1 MSVKNRLIALSL
13 VFILSLLT
21 ISAVSY
27 FNTKSSSNDLTN
39 ISDERIPLLLT
50 IAELDTLRYKIRA
63 ITYEVFSVYKD
74 ADYIKRLQNIKANR
88 EATWA
93 DITKNWEYFASTPR
107 QTEAGKKAFATL
119 ETAFNDLKKSH
130 DPIHGNLIKLIEN
143 KDDEKITSLIAEYE
157 NSVQKM
163 IPISNVFGKL
173 LEEQKARTTN
183 YSTNMVKNSVSSSN
197 KSLTLIVILS
207 LIVMAISIGFT
218 VMTTRFVV
226 NSLSKLQQGILGF
239 FSFLNEESKSATL
252 IDLKSNDEFG
262 EIAKVINQNIEKT
275 ESSIK
280 KRDDEF
286 INATELFIKE
296 LSSGNMLA
304 KIEVEPDTQNL
315 KVLKELLIKMQ
326 HYLEHTIARDINRLL
341 FVIDS
346 FKKYDFTA
354 RFPNPYAKIAV
365 AMNELG
371 DEISALLRQS
381 YGTGLM
387 LENSSQELLENVNIL
402 NQSSNSAAASLEETA
417 AALEEITST
426 VISNAN
432 NVELM
437 TRFSNEVSNSA
448 KKGQQLANQTT
459 NAMDEINNQVNRI
472 NEAIAVIDQIAFQ
485 TNILS
490 LNAAVEAA
498 TAGEAG
504 KGFAVVAQ
512 EVRNLASRS
521 AEAAKE
527 IKNIVENA
535 TSKANEGKNIS
546 FEMIQGYTELLENI
560 EKQSQTINEIA
571 TASKEQQAG
580 ITQIND
586 AVTGLDQQTQQNA
599 NIASDTKTIAINA
612 DNIAKKIVSDSHN
625 KQFVGK
631 EDVEKENKKIN
642 STVKNSNIVLNPTKK
657 SSEIKPSIPKKD
669 MDKKTPIKQN
679 EIKSSAKDDDEWE
692 SF

>member
-13 VFILSLLT
+13 VFILSFLT
-21 ISAVSY
+21 ISTVSY

-74 ADYIKRLQNIKANR
+74 ADFIKRLQNIKANR

-93 DITKNWEYFASTPR
+93 DITKHWEYFASTPR
-107 QTEAGKKAFATL
+107 QTEAGKKAFNSL
-119 ETAFNDLKKSH
+119 ETAFNDWKKSH

-173 LEEQKARTTN
+173 LEEQKTRTIN
-183 YSTNMVKNSVSSSN
+183 YATNMVKNSVSSSN

-207 LIVMAISIGFT
+207 LIVMAISITFT
-218 VMTTRFVV
+218 
-226 NSLSKLQQGILGF
+226 SLTISFIVKSLNKLQQGILGF

-280 KRDDEF
+280 KDDEF

-326 HYLEHTIARDINRLL
+326 YYLEHTIATDINRLL

-381 YGTGLM
+381 YSTGLN
-387 LENSSQELLENVNIL
+387 LELASNELLNNVEVL
-402 NQSSNSAAASLEETA
+402 NQSSNAAAASLEETA

-437 TRFSNEVSNSA
+437 SKFSNEVSNSA
-448 KKGQQLANQTT
+448 KKGQALANQTT
-459 NAMDEINNQVNRI
+459 TAMDEINSQVNKI
-472 NEAIAVIDQIAFQ
+472 NEAISVIDNIAFQ

-521 AEAAKE
+521 AEAARE
-527 IKNIVENA
+527 IKLIVENA
-535 TSKANEGKNIS
+535 TLKANEGKNIS
-546 FEMIQGYTELLENI
+546 FEMIEGYTELLENI
-560 EKQSQTINEIA
+560 DKQTQTINEIA
-571 TASKEQQAG
+571 LASKEQEAG

-586 AVTGLDQQTQQNA
+586 AVTGLDQQTQNNA
-599 NIASDTKTIAINA
+599 SIAAHTKSIATNA
-612 DNIAKKIVSDSHN
+612 DMVAKKIVSDSKSKEFIGKQEIENEYKKSNVKIEKSEN
-625 KQFVGK
+625 KNESIKKTDEKK
-631 EDVEKENKKIN
+631 EKRDEKE
-642 STVKNSNIVLNPTKK
+642 L
-657 SSEIKPSIPKKD
+657 PKKD
-669 MDKKTPIKQN
+669 IKLK
-679 EIKSSAKDDDEWE
+679 EVKPSKSSDDEWE

>member
-21 ISAVSY
+21 ISTVSY
-27 FNTKSSSNDLTN
+27 FNTKSSSDDLTN
-39 ISDERIPLLLT
+39 ISDERIPVLLT
-50 IAELDTLRYKIRA
+50 IAELDTLRFKLRS
-63 ITYEVFSVYKD
+63 ITFEVFSVNKD

-93 DITKNWEYFASTPR
+93 DITKHWEYFASTPK

-157 NSVQKM
+157 DSVQKM

-173 LEEQKARTTN
+173 LEEQKTRITN
-183 YSTNMVKNSVSSSN
+183 YATNMVKDSVSSSN

-218 VMTTRFVV
+218 VMTTTFVV

-280 KRDDEF
+280 KDDEF
-286 INATELFIKE
+286 IHATELFIKE

-326 HYLEHTIARDINRLL
+326 YYLEHTIATDINRLL

-387 LENSSQELLENVNIL
+387 LENSSQELLENVNVL
-402 NQSSNSAAASLEETA
+402 NQSSNAAAASLEETA

-631 EDVEKENKKIN
+631 EDVEKEYKKSNTSSTKQEHQINKKPLETNKTI
-642 STVKNSNIVLNPTKK
+642 SSKVTTK
-657 SSEIKPSIPKKD
+657 
-669 MDKKTPIKQN
+669 TA
-679 EIKSSAKDDDEWE
+679 EIKSSKKDDDEWE

>member
-1 MSVKNRLIALSL
+1 
-13 VFILSLLT
+13 
-21 ISAVSY
+21 
-27 FNTKSSSNDLTN
+27 
-39 ISDERIPLLLT
+39 
-50 IAELDTLRYKIRA
+50 
-63 ITYEVFSVYKD
+63 
-74 ADYIKRLQNIKANR
+74 
-88 EATWA
+88 
-93 DITKNWEYFASTPR
+93 
-107 QTEAGKKAFATL
+107 
-119 ETAFNDLKKSH
+119 
-130 DPIHGNLIKLIEN
+130 
-143 KDDEKITSLIAEYE
+143 
-157 NSVQKM
+157 
-163 IPISNVFGKL
+163 
-173 LEEQKARTTN
+173 
-183 YSTNMVKNSVSSSN
+183 
-197 KSLTLIVILS
+197 
-207 LIVMAISIGFT
+207 
-218 VMTTRFVV
+218 
-226 NSLSKLQQGILGF
+226 
-239 FSFLNEESKSATL
+239 
-252 IDLKSNDEFG
+252 
-262 EIAKVINQNIEKT
+262 
-275 ESSIK
+275 
-280 KRDDEF
+280 
-286 INATELFIKE
+286 
-296 LSSGNMLA
+296 MLA

-326 HYLEHTIARDINRLL
+326 YYLEHTIARDINRLL

-354 RFPNPYAKIAV
+354 RLPNPYAKIAV

-371 DEISALLRQS
+371 DEISALLKQS

-387 LENSSQELLENVNIL
+387 LENSSQELLENVNTL

-426 VISNAN
+426 VISNAS

-437 TRFSNEVSNSA
+437 TRFSSEVSNSA

-580 ITQIND
+580 ISQIND

-631 EDVEKENKKIN
+631 EDVEKEYKKSNTSSTKQEHQINKKPLETNKTI
-642 STVKNSNIVLNPTKK
+642 SSKVTTK
-657 SSEIKPSIPKKD
+657 
-669 MDKKTPIKQN
+669 TA
-679 EIKSSAKDDDEWE
+679 EIKSSKKDDDEWE

>member
-21 ISAVSY
+21 ISTVSY

-50 IAELDTLRYKIRA
+50 IAELDTLRYKLRA
-63 ITYEVFSVYKD
+63 ITYEVFSVHKNS
-74 ADYIKRLQNIKANR
+74 DYSKNLQAIKESR
-88 EATWA
+88 ETVWN
-93 DITKNWEYFASTPR
+93 DINKHWQYFASTPR

-119 ETAFNDLKKSH
+119 ETAFNDWKKSH

-157 NSVQKM
+157 DSVQKM

-183 YSTNMVKNSVSSSN
+183 YATNMVKDSVSSSN

-280 KRDDEF
+280 KDDEF
-286 INATELFIKE
+286 IHATELFIKE

-657 SSEIKPSIPKKD
+657 SSEIKPSITKKD

>member
-1 MSVKNRLIALSL
+1 MSIKTRLIALSL

-21 ISAVSY
+21 ISTVSY
-27 FNTKSSSNDLTN
+27 FNTKSSSNDLTD

-63 ITYEVFSVYKD
+63 ITFEVFSVHKNS
-74 ADYIKRLQNIKANR
+74 DYSKNLQAIKESR
-88 EATWA
+88 ETVWN
-93 DITKNWEYFASTPR
+93 DINKHWQYFASTPR
-107 QTEAGKKAFATL
+107 QTEAGKKAFNSL

-130 DPIHGNLIKLIEN
+130 EPIHENLIKLIEN

-163 IPISNVFGKL
+163 IPISVTFGKL
-173 LEEQKARTTN
+173 LEEQKTRTTN
-183 YSTNMVKNSVSSSN
+183 YTTNMVKDSVSSSN

-218 VMTTRFVV
+218 VMTTSFVLK
-226 NSLSKLQQGILGF
+226 SLSKLQQGILEF

-280 KRDDEF
+280 KDDEF
-286 INATELFIKE
+286 IHATELFIKE

-354 RFPNPYAKIAV
+354 RLPNPYAKIAV

-371 DEISALLRQS
+371 DEISALLKQS

-437 TRFSNEVSNSA
+437 TRFSSEVSNSA

-560 EKQSQTINEIA
+560 EKQTQTINEIA

-580 ITQIND
+580 ISQIND

-631 EDVEKENKKIN
+631 EDVEKEYKKSNTSSTKQEHQINKKPLETNKTI
-642 STVKNSNIVLNPTKK
+642 SSKVTTK
-657 SSEIKPSIPKKD
+657 
-669 MDKKTPIKQN
+669 TA
-679 EIKSSAKDDDEWE
+679 EIKSSKKDDDEWE

>member
-1 MSVKNRLIALSL
+1 
-13 VFILSLLT
+13 
-21 ISAVSY
+21 
-27 FNTKSSSNDLTN
+27 
-39 ISDERIPLLLT
+39 
-50 IAELDTLRYKIRA
+50 
-63 ITYEVFSVYKD
+63 
-74 ADYIKRLQNIKANR
+74 
-88 EATWA
+88 
-93 DITKNWEYFASTPR
+93 
-107 QTEAGKKAFATL
+107 
-119 ETAFNDLKKSH
+119 
-130 DPIHGNLIKLIEN
+130 
-143 KDDEKITSLIAEYE
+143 
-157 NSVQKM
+157 
-163 IPISNVFGKL
+163 
-173 LEEQKARTTN
+173 
-183 YSTNMVKNSVSSSN
+183 MVKDSVSSSN

-226 NSLSKLQQGILGF
+226 YSLSKLQQGILGF

-262 EIAKVINQNIEKT
+262 QIAKVINQNIEKT

-280 KRDDEF
+280 KDDEF
-286 INATELFIKE
+286 IHATELFIKE

-387 LENSSQELLENVNIL
+387 LENSSHELLENVNIL

-657 SSEIKPSIPKKD
+657 SPEIKPSITKKD

>member
-1 MSVKNRLIALSL
+1 M
-13 VFILSLLT
+13 
-21 ISAVSY
+21 
-27 FNTKSSSNDLTN
+27 
-39 ISDERIPLLLT
+39 
-50 IAELDTLRYKIRA
+50 
-63 ITYEVFSVYKD
+63 
-74 ADYIKRLQNIKANR
+74 
-88 EATWA
+88 
-93 DITKNWEYFASTPR
+93 
-107 QTEAGKKAFATL
+107 
-119 ETAFNDLKKSH
+119 KKSH
-130 DPIHGNLIKLIEN
+130 EPIHKNLIKLIEN

-163 IPISNVFGKL
+163 IPISNIFGKL
-173 LEEQKARTTN
+173 IEEQKTRTTN
-183 YSTNMVKNSVSSSN
+183 YATNMVKDSVSSSN

-218 VMTTRFVV
+218 VMTTSFVLK
-226 NSLSKLQQGILGF
+226 SLSKLQQGILGF
-239 FSFLNEESKSATL
+239 FAFLNEESKSATL

-262 EIAKVINQNIEKT
+262 QIAKVINQNIEKT
-275 ESSIK
+275 ESSI

-326 HYLEHTIARDINRLL
+326 HYLEHTIASDINRLL

-354 RFPNPYAKIAV
+354 RFPSPYAKIAV

-371 DEISALLRQS
+371 DEISALLKQS

-426 VISNAN
+426 VISNAS

-437 TRFSNEVSNSA
+437 TRFSSEVSNSA

-560 EKQSQTINEIA
+560 EKQTQAINEIA

-642 STVKNSNIVLNPTKK
+642 STFKNSNIVLNPTKK

>member
-1 MSVKNRLIALSL
+1 MSIKNRLIALSL
-13 VFILSLLT
+13 VFILSLIT

-39 ISDERIPLLLT
+39 ISDERIPIL
-50 IAELDTLRYKIRA
+50 IAVAELDTLRYKIRA
-63 ITYEVFSVYKD
+63 MTHEVFSVHKNS
-74 ADYIKRLQNIKANR
+74 DYSKNLQAIKENR
-88 EATWA
+88 ETAWN
-93 DITKNWEYFASTPR
+93 DINKNWQYFASTPR

-119 ETAFNDLKKSH
+119 EAAFNDWKKSH
-130 DPIHGNLIKLIEN
+130 QPIDENLTKIINN
-143 KDDEKITSLIAEYE
+143 KDEEKLSYLLSEYE
-157 NSVQKM
+157 DSVRKM
-163 IPISNVFGKL
+163 IPLSVTFGKL
-173 LEEQKARTTN
+173 LEEQKTRTTN
-183 YSTNMVKNSVSSSN
+183 YATNMVKNSVSSSN

-207 LIVMAISIGFT
+207 LIVMAISITFT
-218 VMTTRFVV
+218 
-226 NSLSKLQQGILGF
+226 SLTISFIVKSLNKLQQGILGF

-280 KRDDEF
+280 KDDEF
-286 INATELFIKE
+286 IHATELFIKE

-304 KIEVEPDTQNL
+304 KIEAEPDTQNL

-679 EIKSSAKDDDEWE
+679 EIKSSTKDDDEWE

>member
-39 ISDERIPLLLT
+39 ISDERIPIL
-50 IAELDTLRYKIRA
+50 IAVAELDTLRYKIRA
-63 ITYEVFSVYKD
+63 MTHEVFSVHKNS
-74 ADYIKRLQNIKANR
+74 DYSKNLQAIKENR
-88 EATWA
+88 ETAWN
-93 DITKNWEYFASTPR
+93 DINKNWQYFASTPR

-119 ETAFNDLKKSH
+119 EAAFNDWKKSH
-130 DPIHGNLIKLIEN
+130 QPIDENLTKIINN
-143 KDDEKITSLIAEYE
+143 KDEEKLSYLLSEYE
-157 NSVQKM
+157 NSVRKM
-163 IPISNVFGKL
+163 IPLSVTFGKL
-173 LEEQKARTTN
+173 LDEQKTRTTN
-183 YSTNMVKNSVSSSN
+183 YATNMVKNSVSSSN

-207 LIVMAISIGFT
+207 LIVMAISITFT
-218 VMTTRFVV
+218 
-226 NSLSKLQQGILGF
+226 SLTISFIVKSLNKLQQGILGF
-239 FSFLNEESKSATL
+239 FAFLNEESKSATL

-280 KRDDEF
+280 KDDEF
-286 INATELFIKE
+286 IHATELFIKE

-326 HYLEHTIARDINRLL
+326 HYLEHTIATDINRLL

-387 LENSSQELLENVNIL
+387 LENSSHELLENVNIL

-657 SSEIKPSIPKKD
+657 SSEIKPSITKKD

-679 EIKSSAKDDDEWE
+679 EIKSSVKDDDEWE

>member
-1 MSVKNRLIALSL
+1 MSIKTRLIALSL

-21 ISAVSY
+21 ISTVSY

-157 NSVQKM
+157 DSVQKM

-173 LEEQKARTTN
+173 LEEQKTRTTN
-183 YSTNMVKNSVSSSN
+183 YATNMVKDSVSSSN

-280 KRDDEF
+280 KDDEF

-657 SSEIKPSIPKKD
+657 SSEIKPSITKKD

>member
-1 MSVKNRLIALSL
+1 MSIKNRLLALSL

-21 ISAVSY
+21 ISTVSY
-27 FNTKSSSNDLTN
+27 FNTKSSSDDLTN
-39 ISDERIPLLLT
+39 ISDERIPVLLT
-50 IAELDTLRYKIRA
+50 IAELDTLRFKIRA
-63 ITYEVFSVYKD
+63 ITYEVFSFHND
-74 ADYIKRLQNIKANR
+74 SDYSKELQNIKANR
-88 EATWA
+88 EATWN
-93 DITKNWEYFASTPR
+93 DVNKHWQYFASTPR
-107 QTEAGKKAFATL
+107 QTEAGKKAFAAL
-119 ETAFNDLKKSH
+119 EASFNDWKKSH
-130 DPIHGNLIKLIEN
+130 DPIHENLIKLIEN
-143 KDDEKITSLIAEYE
+143 KDESKSESLLDIYE
-157 NSVQKM
+157 DSVEKM

-173 LEEQKARTTN
+173 LEEQKTRTTN
-183 YSTNMVKNSVSSSN
+183 YATNMVKNSVSSSN

-207 LIVMAISIGFT
+207 LIVMAISITFT
-218 VMTTRFVV
+218 
-226 NSLSKLQQGILGF
+226 SLTISFIVKSLNKLQQGVLGF

-262 EIAKVINQNIEKT
+262 QIAKVINQNIEKT

-280 KRDDEF
+280 KDDEF

-326 HYLEHTIARDINRLL
+326 HYLEHTIATDINKLL

-437 TRFSNEVSNSA
+437 TRFSSEVSNSA

-679 EIKSSAKDDDEWE
+679 EIKSSVKDDDEWE

>member
-1 MSVKNRLIALSL
+1 MSIKNRLIALSL
-13 VFILSLLT
+13 VFILSLIT

-39 ISDERIPLLLT
+39 ISDERIPIL
-50 IAELDTLRYKIRA
+50 IAVAELDTLRYKIRA
-63 ITYEVFSVYKD
+63 MTHEVFSVHKNS
-74 ADYIKRLQNIKANR
+74 DYSKNLQAIKENR
-88 EATWA
+88 ETAWN
-93 DITKNWEYFASTPR
+93 DINKNWQYFASTPR

-119 ETAFNDLKKSH
+119 EAAFNDWKKSH
-130 DPIHGNLIKLIEN
+130 EPIHENLTKIINN
-143 KDDEKITSLIAEYE
+143 KDEEKLSYLLSEYE
-157 NSVQKM
+157 DSVRKM
-163 IPISNVFGKL
+163 IPLSVTFGKL
-173 LEEQKARTTN
+173 LEEQKTRTTN
-183 YSTNMVKNSVSSSN
+183 YATNMVKNSVSSSN

-207 LIVMAISIGFT
+207 LIVMAISITFT
-218 VMTTRFVV
+218 
-226 NSLSKLQQGILGF
+226 SLTISFIVKSLNKLQQGILGF

-280 KRDDEF
+280 KDDEF
-286 INATELFIKE
+286 IHATELFIKE

-304 KIEVEPDTQNL
+304 KIEAEPDTQNL

-657 SSEIKPSIPKKD
+657 SSEIKQSTSKKD
-669 MDKKTPIKQN
+669 MDKKIPIKQN
-679 EIKSSAKDDDEWE
+679 EIKSSTKDDDEWE

>member
-1 MSVKNRLIALSL
+1 MSIKNRLIALSL
-13 VFILSLLT
+13 VFILSLIT

-39 ISDERIPLLLT
+39 ISDERIPILIT
-50 IAELDTLRYKIRA
+50 VAELDTLRYKIRA
-63 ITYEVFSVYKD
+63 MTHEVFSVHKNS
-74 ADYIKRLQNIKANR
+74 DYSKNLQAIKESR
-88 EATWA
+88 ETAWN
-93 DITKNWEYFASTPR
+93 DINKNWQYFASTPR
-107 QTEAGKKAFATL
+107 QTEAGKKAFAAL
-119 ETAFNDLKKSH
+119 ETAFNDWKRSH
-130 DPIHGNLIKLIEN
+130 QPIDENLTKIINN
-143 KDDEKITSLIAEYE
+143 KDEEKLSYLLSEYE
-157 NSVQKM
+157 DSVRKM
-163 IPISNVFGKL
+163 IPLSVTFGKL
-173 LEEQKARTTN
+173 LDEQKTRTTN
-183 YSTNMVKNSVSSSN
+183 YATNMVKNSVSSSN
-197 KSLTLIVILS
+197 KSITLIVILS
-207 LIVMAISIGFT
+207 LIVMAISITFT
-218 VMTTRFVV
+218 
-226 NSLSKLQQGILGF
+226 SLTISFIVKSLNKLQQGILGF
-239 FSFLNEESKSATL
+239 FSFLNEESKTATL

-280 KRDDEF
+280 KDDEF

-326 HYLEHTIARDINRLL
+326 YYLEHTIARDINRLL

-381 YGTGLM
+381 YGTGLI

-402 NQSSNSAAASLEETA
+402 NQSSNAAAASLEETA

-560 EKQSQTINEIA
+560 EKQTQTINEIA

-642 STVKNSNIVLNPTKK
+642 SIVKNSNIVLNPTKK

-669 MDKKTPIKQN
+669 MDKKIPIKQN
-679 EIKSSAKDDDEWE
+679 EIKSSAKNDDEWE

>member
-1 MSVKNRLIALSL
+1 MSIKTRLIALSL

-21 ISAVSY
+21 ISTVSY

-63 ITYEVFSVYKD
+63 ITFEVFSVHKNS
-74 ADYIKRLQNIKANR
+74 DYSKNLQAIKESR
-88 EATWA
+88 ETVWN
-93 DITKNWEYFASTPR
+93 DINKHWQYFASTPR
-107 QTEAGKKAFATL
+107 QTEAGKKAFNSL

-130 DPIHGNLIKLIEN
+130 EPIHENLIKLIEN

-163 IPISNVFGKL
+163 IPISNIFGKL
-173 LEEQKARTTN
+173 LEEQKTRTTN
-183 YSTNMVKNSVSSSN
+183 YATNMVKDSVSSSN

-218 VMTTRFVV
+218 VMTTSFVLK
-226 NSLSKLQQGILGF
+226 SLSKLQQGILEF

-262 EIAKVINQNIEKT
+262 QIAKVINQNIEKT

-280 KRDDEF
+280 KDDEF
-286 INATELFIKE
+286 IHATELFIKE

-304 KIEVEPDTQNL
+304 KIEAEPDTQNL

-371 DEISALLRQS
+371 DEISALLKQS

-426 VISNAN
+426 VISNAS

-437 TRFSNEVSNSA
+437 TRFSSEVSNSA

-580 ITQIND
+580 ISQIND

-631 EDVEKENKKIN
+631 EDVEKEYKKSNTSSTKQEHQINKKPLETNKTI
-642 STVKNSNIVLNPTKK
+642 SSKVTTK
-657 SSEIKPSIPKKD
+657 
-669 MDKKTPIKQN
+669 TA
-679 EIKSSAKDDDEWE
+679 EIKSSKKDDDEWE

>member
-1 MSVKNRLIALSL
+1 MSIKNRLIALSL
-13 VFILSLLT
+13 VFILSLIT

-39 ISDERIPLLLT
+39 ISDERIPIL
-50 IAELDTLRYKIRA
+50 IAVAELDTLRYKIRA
-63 ITYEVFSVYKD
+63 MTHEVFSVHKNS
-74 ADYIKRLQNIKANR
+74 DYSKNLQAIKESR
-88 EATWA
+88 ETAWN
-93 DITKNWEYFASTPR
+93 DINKNWQYFASTPR
-107 QTEAGKKAFATL
+107 QTEAGKKAFAAL
-119 ETAFNDLKKSH
+119 ETAFNDWKRSH
-130 DPIHGNLIKLIEN
+130 QPIDENLTKIINN
-143 KDDEKITSLIAEYE
+143 KDEEKLSYLLSEYE
-157 NSVQKM
+157 DSVRKM
-163 IPISNVFGKL
+163 IPLSVTFGKL
-173 LEEQKARTTN
+173 LDEQKTRTTN
-183 YSTNMVKNSVSSSN
+183 YATNMVKNSVSSSN
-197 KSLTLIVILS
+197 KSITLIVILS
-207 LIVMAISIGFT
+207 LIVMAISITFT
-218 VMTTRFVV
+218 
-226 NSLSKLQQGILGF
+226 SLTISFIVKSLNKLQQGILGF
-239 FSFLNEESKSATL
+239 FSFLNEESKTATL

-280 KRDDEF
+280 KDDEF

-326 HYLEHTIARDINRLL
+326 YYLEHTIARDINRLL

-346 FKKYDFTA
+346 YKKYDFTA

-387 LENSSQELLENVNIL
+387 LENSSQELLENVNTL
-402 NQSSNSAAASLEETA
+402 NQSSNAAAASLEETA

-679 EIKSSAKDDDEWE
+679 EIKSSVKDDDEWE

>member
-21 ISAVSY
+21 ISTVSY

-50 IAELDTLRYKIRA
+50 IAELDTLRFKLRS
-63 ITYEVFSVYKD
+63 ITFEVFSVNKD

-93 DITKNWEYFASTPR
+93 DIAKHWEYFASTPR

-183 YSTNMVKNSVSSSN
+183 YATNMVKDSVSSSN

-207 LIVMAISIGFT
+207 LIVMAISITFT
-218 VMTTRFVV
+218 SLTISFVV
-226 NSLSKLQQGILGF
+226 KSLNKLQQGVLGF

-280 KRDDEF
+280 KDDEF

-326 HYLEHTIARDINRLL
+326 YYLEHTIATDINRLL

-402 NQSSNSAAASLEETA
+402 NQSSNAAAASLEETA

-437 TRFSNEVSNSA
+437 TRFSSEVSNSA

-527 IKNIVENA
+527 IKHIVENA

-657 SSEIKPSIPKKD
+657 SSEIKPSITKKD

>member
-1 MSVKNRLIALSL
+1 MSVKTRLIALSL
-13 VFILSLLT
+13 VFILSLIT

-39 ISDERIPLLLT
+39 ISDERIPIL
-50 IAELDTLRYKIRA
+50 IAVAELDTLRYKIRA
-63 ITYEVFSVYKD
+63 MTHEVFSVHKNS
-74 ADYIKRLQNIKANR
+74 DYSKNLQAIKESR
-88 EATWA
+88 ETAWA
-93 DITKNWEYFASTPR
+93 DITKHWEYFASTPR

-119 ETAFNDLKKSH
+119 ETAFNDWKKSH

-173 LEEQKARTTN
+173 LEEQKTRTTN
-183 YSTNMVKNSVSSSN
+183 YATNMVKNSVSSSN

-207 LIVMAISIGFT
+207 LIVMAISITFT
-218 VMTTRFVV
+218 
-226 NSLSKLQQGILGF
+226 SLTISFIVKSLNKLQQGILGF

-280 KRDDEF
+280 KDDEF

-326 HYLEHTIARDINRLL
+326 YYLEHTIARDINRLL

-402 NQSSNSAAASLEETA
+402 NQSSNAAAASLEETA

-498 TAGEAG
+498 TAGESG

-657 SSEIKPSIPKKD
+657 SSEIKPSITKKD

-679 EIKSSAKDDDEWE
+679 EIKSSTKDDDEWE

>member
-1 MSVKNRLIALSL
+1 MSIKNRLIALSL
-13 VFILSLLT
+13 VFILSLIT

-39 ISDERIPLLLT
+39 ISDERIPIL
-50 IAELDTLRYKIRA
+50 IAVAELDTLRYKIRA
-63 ITYEVFSVYKD
+63 MTHEVFSVHKNS
-74 ADYIKRLQNIKANR
+74 DYSKNLQAIKESR
-88 EATWA
+88 ETAWN
-93 DITKNWEYFASTPR
+93 DINKNWQYFASTPR
-107 QTEAGKKAFATL
+107 QTEAGKKAFAAL
-119 ETAFNDLKKSH
+119 ETAFNDWKKSH
-130 DPIHGNLIKLIEN
+130 QPIDENLTKIINN
-143 KDDEKITSLIAEYE
+143 KDEEKLSYLLSEYE
-157 NSVQKM
+157 DSVRKM
-163 IPISNVFGKL
+163 IPLSVTFGKL
-173 LEEQKARTTN
+173 LDEQKTRTTN
-183 YSTNMVKNSVSSSN
+183 YATNMVKNSVSSSN

-207 LIVMAISIGFT
+207 LIVMAISITFT
-218 VMTTRFVV
+218 
-226 NSLSKLQQGILGF
+226 SLTISFIVKSLNKLQQGILGF

-280 KRDDEF
+280 KDDEF

-402 NQSSNSAAASLEETA
+402 NQSSNAAAASLEETA

-657 SSEIKPSIPKKD
+657 SSEIKPSITKKD

>member
-1 MSVKNRLIALSL
+1 MSIKNRLIALSL
-13 VFILSLLT
+13 VFILSLIT
-21 ISAVSY
+21 ISVVSY

-39 ISDERIPLLLT
+39 ISDKRIPIL
-50 IAELDTLRYKIRA
+50 IAVAELDTLRYKIRA
-63 ITYEVFSVYKD
+63 MTHEVFSVHKNSNYSKNLK
-74 ADYIKRLQNIKANR
+74 AIKESR
-88 EATWA
+88 ETAWN
-93 DITKNWEYFASTPR
+93 DINKNWQYFASTPR
-107 QTEAGKKAFATL
+107 QTEAGKKAFNSL
-119 ETAFNDLKKSH
+119 ETAFNDWKKSH
-130 DPIHGNLIKLIEN
+130 QPIDENLTKIINN
-143 KDDEKITSLIAEYE
+143 KDEEKLSYLLSEYE
-157 NSVQKM
+157 DSVRKM
-163 IPISNVFGKL
+163 IPLSVTFGKL
-173 LEEQKARTTN
+173 LEEQKTRTVN
-183 YSTNMVKNSVSSSN
+183 FATNMVKNSVSSSN

-207 LIVMAISIGFT
+207 LIVMAISITFT
-218 VMTTRFVV
+218 
-226 NSLSKLQQGILGF
+226 SLTISFIVKSLNKLQQGILGF
-239 FSFLNEESKSATL
+239 FSFLNEESKTATL

-280 KRDDEF
+280 KDDEF

-304 KIEVEPDTQNL
+304 KIEAEPDTQNL

-326 HYLEHTIARDINRLL
+326 YYLEHTIARDINRLL

-346 FKKYDFTA
+346 YKKYDFTA

-402 NQSSNSAAASLEETA
+402 NQSSNAAAASLEETA

-657 SSEIKPSIPKKD
+657 SSEIKQSTSKKD
-669 MDKKTPIKQN
+669 MDKKIPIKQN
-679 EIKSSAKDDDEWE
+679 EIKSSTKDDDEWE

>member
-1 MSVKNRLIALSL
+1 MSIKTRLIALSL

-21 ISAVSY
+21 ISTVSY

-50 IAELDTLRYKIRA
+50 IAELDTLRYKIRS
-63 ITYEVFSVYKD
+63 ITFEVFSVHKNS
-74 ADYIKRLQNIKANR
+74 DYSKNLQAIKESR
-88 EATWA
+88 ETVWN
-93 DITKNWEYFASTPR
+93 DINKHWQYFASTPR
-107 QTEAGKKAFATL
+107 QTEAGKKAFNSL

-130 DPIHGNLIKLIEN
+130 EPIHENLIKLIEN
-143 KDDEKITSLIAEYE
+143 KDDEKITSLITEYE

-163 IPISNVFGKL
+163 IPISNIFGKL
-173 LEEQKARTTN
+173 LEEQKTRTTN
-183 YSTNMVKNSVSSSN
+183 YATNMVKDSVSSSN

-218 VMTTRFVV
+218 VMTTSFVLK
-226 NSLSKLQQGILGF
+226 SLSKLQQGILEF

-262 EIAKVINQNIEKT
+262 QIAKVINQNIEKT

-280 KRDDEF
+280 KDDEF
-286 INATELFIKE
+286 IHATELFIKE

-326 HYLEHTIARDINRLL
+326 HYLEHTIAIDINRLL

-354 RFPNPYAKIAV
+354 RFPSPYAKIAV

-371 DEISALLRQS
+371 DEISALLKQS

-387 LENSSQELLENVNIL
+387 LENSSQELLENVNTL

-426 VISNAN
+426 VISNAS

-437 TRFSNEVSNSA
+437 TRFSSEVSNSA

-560 EKQSQTINEIA
+560 EKQTQTINEIA

-631 EDVEKENKKIN
+631 EDVEKEYKKSNTSSTKQEHQINKKPLETNKTI
-642 STVKNSNIVLNPTKK
+642 SSKVTTK
-657 SSEIKPSIPKKD
+657 
-669 MDKKTPIKQN
+669 TA
-679 EIKSSAKDDDEWE
+679 EIKSSKKDDDEWE

>member
-1 MSVKNRLIALSL
+1 M
-13 VFILSLLT
+13 
-21 ISAVSY
+21 
-27 FNTKSSSNDLTN
+27 
-39 ISDERIPLLLT
+39 
-50 IAELDTLRYKIRA
+50 
-63 ITYEVFSVYKD
+63 
-74 ADYIKRLQNIKANR
+74 
-88 EATWA
+88 
-93 DITKNWEYFASTPR
+93 
-107 QTEAGKKAFATL
+107 
-119 ETAFNDLKKSH
+119 KKSH
-130 DPIHGNLIKLIEN
+130 EPIHENLIKLIEN

-163 IPISNVFGKL
+163 IPISNIFGKL
-173 LEEQKARTTN
+173 IEEQKTRTTN
-183 YSTNMVKNSVSSSN
+183 YATNMVKDSVSSSN

-218 VMTTRFVV
+218 VMTTSFVLK
-226 NSLSKLQQGILGF
+226 SLSKLQQGILGF
-239 FSFLNEESKSATL
+239 FAFLNEESKSATL

-262 EIAKVINQNIEKT
+262 QIAKVINQNIEKT
-275 ESSIK
+275 ESSI

-326 HYLEHTIARDINRLL
+326 HYLEHTIASDINRLL

-354 RFPNPYAKIAV
+354 RFPSPYAKIAV

-371 DEISALLRQS
+371 DEISALLKQS

-426 VISNAN
+426 VISNAS

-437 TRFSNEVSNSA
+437 TRFSSEVSNSA

-560 EKQSQTINEIA
+560 EKQTQAINEIA

-642 STVKNSNIVLNPTKK
+642 STFKNSNIVLNPTKK

>member
-1 MSVKNRLIALSL
+1 MSIKTRLIALSL

-21 ISAVSY
+21 ISTVSY

-39 ISDERIPLLLT
+39 ISDERMPLLLT

-63 ITYEVFSVYKD
+63 ITFEVFSVHKNS
-74 ADYIKRLQNIKANR
+74 DYSKNLQAIKESR
-88 EATWA
+88 ETVWN
-93 DITKNWEYFASTPR
+93 DINKHWQYFASTPR
-107 QTEAGKKAFATL
+107 QTEAGKKAFNSL

-130 DPIHGNLIKLIEN
+130 EPIHENLIKLIEN

-163 IPISNVFGKL
+163 IPISVTFGKL
-173 LEEQKARTTN
+173 LEEQKTRTTN
-183 YSTNMVKNSVSSSN
+183 YATNMVKDSVSSSN

-218 VMTTRFVV
+218 VMTTSFVLK
-226 NSLSKLQQGILGF
+226 SLSKLQQGILGF
-239 FSFLNEESKSATL
+239 FAFLNEESKSATL

-262 EIAKVINQNIEKT
+262 QIAKVINQNIEKT

-280 KRDDEF
+280 KDDEF

-371 DEISALLRQS
+371 DEISALLKQS

-387 LENSSQELLENVNIL
+387 LENSSQELLENVNTL

-426 VISNAN
+426 VISNAS

-437 TRFSNEVSNSA
+437 TRFSSEVSNSA

-580 ITQIND
+580 ISQIND

-631 EDVEKENKKIN
+631 EDVEKEYKKSNTSSTKQEHQINKKPLETNKTI
-642 STVKNSNIVLNPTKK
+642 SSKVTTK
-657 SSEIKPSIPKKD
+657 
-669 MDKKTPIKQN
+669 TA
-679 EIKSSAKDDDEWE
+679 EIKSSKKDDDEWE

>member
-1 MSVKNRLIALSL
+1 MSIKNRLIALSL
-13 VFILSLLT
+13 VFILSLIT

-39 ISDERIPLLLT
+39 ISDERIPIL
-50 IAELDTLRYKIRA
+50 IAVAELDTLRYKIRA
-63 ITYEVFSVYKD
+63 MTHEVFSIHKD
-74 ADYIKRLQNIKANR
+74 SEYSKNLQAIKESR
-88 EATWA
+88 ETAWN
-93 DITKNWEYFASTPR
+93 DINKNWQYFASTPR

-119 ETAFNDLKKSH
+119 EAAFNDWKKSH
-130 DPIHGNLIKLIEN
+130 EPIDENLTKIINN
-143 KDDEKITSLIAEYE
+143 KDEEKLSYLLSEYE
-157 NSVQKM
+157 DSVRKM
-163 IPISNVFGKL
+163 IPLSVTFGKL
-173 LEEQKARTTN
+173 LEEQKTRTTN
-183 YSTNMVKNSVSSSN
+183 YATNMVKNSVSSSN

-207 LIVMAISIGFT
+207 LIVMAISITFT
-218 VMTTRFVV
+218 
-226 NSLSKLQQGILGF
+226 SLTISFIVKSLNKLQQGILGF

-262 EIAKVINQNIEKT
+262 EIAKVINENIEKT

-280 KRDDEF
+280 KDDEF
-286 INATELFIKE
+286 IHATELFIKE

-304 KIEVEPDTQNL
+304 KIEAEPDTQNL

-387 LENSSQELLENVNIL
+387 LENSSQELLENVNVL
-402 NQSSNSAAASLEETA
+402 NQSSNAAAASLEETA

-448 KKGQQLANQTT
+448 KKGQALANQTT

-527 IKNIVENA
+527 IKNIVQNA

-599 NIASDTKTIAINA
+599 NIASDTKTIAMNA
-612 DNIAKKIVSDSHN
+612 DSIAKKIVSDSHN

-642 STVKNSNIVLNPTKK
+642 STVKNNNLVIETTKK
-657 SSEIKPSIPKKD
+657 TTETKPSAPKKS
-669 MDKKTPIKQN
+669 MDTKIDIKQT
-679 EIKSSAKDDDEWE
+679 EIKSSKKDDDEWE

>member
-21 ISAVSY
+21 ISTVSY

-50 IAELDTLRYKIRA
+50 IAELDTLRFKLRS
-63 ITYEVFSVYKD
+63 ITFEVFSVYKD

-119 ETAFNDLKKSH
+119 ETAFNDWKKSH
-130 DPIHGNLIKLIEN
+130 DPIHENLTKIINN
-143 KDDEKITSLIAEYE
+143 KDEEKLSYLLSEYE
-157 NSVQKM
+157 DSVQKM
-163 IPISNVFGKL
+163 IPISVTFGKL
-173 LEEQKARTTN
+173 LEEQKTRTTN
-183 YSTNMVKNSVSSSN
+183 YATNMVKDSVSSSN

-280 KRDDEF
+280 KDDEF

-326 HYLEHTIARDINRLL
+326 HYLEHTIAIDINRLL

-657 SSEIKPSIPKKD
+657 SSEIKPSTTKKD

-679 EIKSSAKDDDEWE
+679 EIKSSVKDDDEWE

>member
-1 MSVKNRLIALSL
+1 MSIKNRLIALSL

-21 ISAVSY
+21 ISTVSY

-93 DITKNWEYFASTPR
+93 DITKHWEYFASTPR

-119 ETAFNDLKKSH
+119 ETAFNDWKKSH
-130 DPIHGNLIKLIEN
+130 DPIHENLIKLIEN

-157 NSVQKM
+157 DSVQKM

-183 YSTNMVKNSVSSSN
+183 YSTNMVKDSVSSSN

-280 KRDDEF
+280 KDDEF

-326 HYLEHTIARDINRLL
+326 HYLEHTIATDINRLL

-402 NQSSNSAAASLEETA
+402 NQSSNAAASLEETA

-512 EVRNLASRS
+512 EVRNLANRS

-657 SSEIKPSIPKKD
+657 SSEIKPSTTKKD

>member
-21 ISAVSY
+21 ISTVSY

-39 ISDERIPLLLT
+39 ISDERIPIL
-50 IAELDTLRYKIRA
+50 IAVAELDTLRFKMRS
-63 ITYEVFSVYKD
+63 ITFEVFSVYKD
-74 ADYIKRLQNIKANR
+74 ADHIKRLQNIKANR

-93 DITKNWEYFASTPR
+93 DITKHWEYFASTPR

-119 ETAFNDLKKSH
+119 EAAFNDWKKSH

-173 LEEQKARTTN
+173 LEEQKTRTTN
-183 YSTNMVKNSVSSSN
+183 YATNMVKNSVSSSN
-197 KSLTLIVILS
+197 KSITLIVILS
-207 LIVMAISIGFT
+207 LIVMAISITFT
-218 VMTTRFVV
+218 
-226 NSLSKLQQGILGF
+226 SLTISFIVKSLNKLQQGILGF
-239 FSFLNEESKSATL
+239 FAFLNEESKSATL

-280 KRDDEF
+280 KDDEF

-326 HYLEHTIARDINRLL
+326 YYLEHTIATDINRLL

-402 NQSSNSAAASLEETA
+402 NQSSNAAAASLEETA

-657 SSEIKPSIPKKD
+657 SSEIKPSITKKD

-679 EIKSSAKDDDEWE
+679 EIKSSTKDDDEWE

>member
-1 MSVKNRLIALSL
+1 MSIKTRLIALSL

-21 ISAVSY
+21 ISTVSY
-27 FNTKSSSNDLTN
+27 FNTKSSSNDLTY
-39 ISDERIPLLLT
+39 ISDERMPLLLT

-63 ITYEVFSVYKD
+63 ITFEVFSVHKNS
-74 ADYIKRLQNIKANR
+74 DYSKNLQAIKESR
-88 EATWA
+88 ETVWN
-93 DITKNWEYFASTPR
+93 DINKHWQYFASTPR
-107 QTEAGKKAFATL
+107 QTEAGKKAFNSL

-130 DPIHGNLIKLIEN
+130 EPIHENLIKLIEN

-163 IPISNVFGKL
+163 IPISNIFGKL
-173 LEEQKARTTN
+173 IEEQKTRTTN
-183 YSTNMVKNSVSSSN
+183 YATNMVKDSVSSSN

-218 VMTTRFVV
+218 VMTTSFVLK
-226 NSLSKLQQGILGF
+226 SLSKLQQGILEF

-262 EIAKVINQNIEKT
+262 QIAKVINQNIEKT

-280 KRDDEF
+280 KDDEF

-354 RFPNPYAKIAV
+354 RLPNPYAKIAV

-371 DEISALLRQS
+371 DEISALLKQS

-387 LENSSQELLENVNIL
+387 LENSSQELLENVNTL

-426 VISNAN
+426 VISNAS

-437 TRFSNEVSNSA
+437 TRFSSEVSNSA

-560 EKQSQTINEIA
+560 EKQTQTINEIA

-580 ITQIND
+580 ISQIND

-631 EDVEKENKKIN
+631 EDVEKEYKKSNTSSTKQEHQINKKPLETNKTI
-642 STVKNSNIVLNPTKK
+642 SSKVTTK
-657 SSEIKPSIPKKD
+657 
-669 MDKKTPIKQN
+669 TA
-679 EIKSSAKDDDEWE
+679 EIKSSKKDDDEWE

>member
-21 ISAVSY
+21 ISTVSY

-39 ISDERIPLLLT
+39 ISDDSIPLLLT
-50 IAELDTLRYKIRA
+50 IAELDTLRFKLRS
-63 ITYEVFSVYKD
+63 ITFEVFSVNKD

-93 DITKNWEYFASTPR
+93 DIAKHWEYFASTPR

-183 YSTNMVKNSVSSSN
+183 YATNMVKDSVSSSN

-207 LIVMAISIGFT
+207 LIVMAISITFT
-218 VMTTRFVV
+218 SLTISFVV
-226 NSLSKLQQGILGF
+226 KSLNKLQQGVLGF

-280 KRDDEF
+280 KDDEF

-326 HYLEHTIARDINRLL
+326 YYLEHTIATDINRLL

-631 EDVEKENKKIN
+631 EDVEKEYKKNKTSSTKQEHQINKKPLETNKTISSKVN
-642 STVKNSNIVLNPTKK
+642 TKTV
-657 SSEIKPSIPKKD
+657 
-669 MDKKTPIKQN
+669 
-679 EIKSSAKDDDEWE
+679 EIKSSKKDDDEWE

>member
-21 ISAVSY
+21 ISTVSY

-63 ITYEVFSVYKD
+63 ITFEVFSVHKNS
-74 ADYIKRLQNIKANR
+74 DYSKNLQAIKESR
-88 EATWA
+88 ETVWN
-93 DITKNWEYFASTPR
+93 DINKHWQYFASTPR

-119 ETAFNDLKKSH
+119 ETAFNDWKKSH

-157 NSVQKM
+157 DSVQKM

-183 YSTNMVKNSVSSSN
+183 YATNMVKDSVSSSN

-280 KRDDEF
+280 KDDEF
-286 INATELFIKE
+286 IHATELFIKE

-657 SSEIKPSIPKKD
+657 SSEIKPSITKKD

-679 EIKSSAKDDDEWE
+679 EIKSSVKDDDEWE

>member
-1 MSVKNRLIALSL
+1 MSIKNRLIALSL
-13 VFILSLLT
+13 VFILSLIT

-39 ISDERIPLLLT
+39 ISDERIPIL
-50 IAELDTLRYKIRA
+50 IAVAELDTLRYKIRA
-63 ITYEVFSVYKD
+63 MTHEVFSVHKNS
-74 ADYIKRLQNIKANR
+74 DYSKNLQAIKESR
-88 EATWA
+88 ETAWN
-93 DITKNWEYFASTPR
+93 DINKNWQYFASTPR
-107 QTEAGKKAFATL
+107 QTEAGKKAFAAL
-119 ETAFNDLKKSH
+119 ETAFNDWKKSH
-130 DPIHGNLIKLIEN
+130 QPIDENLTKIINN
-143 KDDEKITSLIAEYE
+143 KDEEKLSYLLSEYE
-157 NSVQKM
+157 DSVRKM
-163 IPISNVFGKL
+163 IPLSVTFGKL
-173 LEEQKARTTN
+173 LDEQKTRTTN
-183 YSTNMVKNSVSSSN
+183 YATNMVKNSVSSSN

-207 LIVMAISIGFT
+207 LIVMAISITFT
-218 VMTTRFVV
+218 
-226 NSLSKLQQGILGF
+226 SLTISFIVKSLNKLQQGILGF

-280 KRDDEF
+280 KDDEF

-402 NQSSNSAAASLEETA
+402 NQSSNAAAASLEETA

-657 SSEIKPSIPKKD
+657 SSEIKPSTTKKD

-679 EIKSSAKDDDEWE
+679 EIKSSVKDDDEWE

>member
-21 ISAVSY
+21 ISTVSY

-39 ISDERIPLLLT
+39 ISDERIPIL
-50 IAELDTLRYKIRA
+50 IAVAELDTLRFKMRS
-63 ITYEVFSVYKD
+63 ITFEVFSVYKD

-93 DITKNWEYFASTPR
+93 DITKHWEYFASTPR

-119 ETAFNDLKKSH
+119 ETAFNDWKKSH

-157 NSVQKM
+157 DSVQKM

-173 LEEQKARTTN
+173 LEEQKTRTTN
-183 YSTNMVKNSVSSSN
+183 YATNMVKNSVSSSN

-207 LIVMAISIGFT
+207 LIVMAISITFT
-218 VMTTRFVV
+218 SLTISFVV
-226 NSLSKLQQGILGF
+226 KSLNKLQQGVLGF

-280 KRDDEF
+280 KDDEF

-326 HYLEHTIARDINRLL
+326 YYLEHTIATDINRLL

-657 SSEIKPSIPKKD
+657 SLEIKPSTTKKD

-679 EIKSSAKDDDEWE
+679 EIKSSVKDDDEWE

>member
-1 MSVKNRLIALSL
+1 MSIKTRLIALSL

-21 ISAVSY
+21 ISTVSY

-63 ITYEVFSVYKD
+63 ITFEVFSVHKNS
-74 ADYIKRLQNIKANR
+74 DYSKNLQAIKESR
-88 EATWA
+88 ETVWN
-93 DITKNWEYFASTPR
+93 DINKHWQYFASTPR
-107 QTEAGKKAFATL
+107 QTEAGKKAFNSL

-130 DPIHGNLIKLIEN
+130 EPIHENLIKLIEN

-163 IPISNVFGKL
+163 IPISNIFGKL
-173 LEEQKARTTN
+173 LEEQKTRTTN
-183 YSTNMVKNSVSSSN
+183 YATNMVKDSVSSSN

-218 VMTTRFVV
+218 VMTTSFVLK
-226 NSLSKLQQGILGF
+226 SLSKLQQGILGF
-239 FSFLNEESKSATL
+239 FAFLNEESKSATL

-262 EIAKVINQNIEKT
+262 QIAKVINQNIEKT

-280 KRDDEF
+280 KDDEF
-286 INATELFIKE
+286 IHATELFIKE

-326 HYLEHTIARDINRLL
+326 HYLEHTIASDINRLL

-371 DEISALLRQS
+371 DEISALLKQS

-426 VISNAN
+426 VISNAS

-437 TRFSNEVSNSA
+437 TRFSSEVSNSA

-580 ITQIND
+580 IRQIND

-631 EDVEKENKKIN
+631 EDVEKEYKKSNTSSTKQEHQINKKPLETNKTI
-642 STVKNSNIVLNPTKK
+642 SSKVTTK
-657 SSEIKPSIPKKD
+657 
-669 MDKKTPIKQN
+669 TA
-679 EIKSSAKDDDEWE
+679 EIKSSKKDDDEWE

>member
-21 ISAVSY
+21 ISTVSY
-27 FNTKSSSNDLTN
+27 FNTKSSSNNLTN

-50 IAELDTLRYKIRA
+50 IAELDTLRFKLRS
-63 ITYEVFSVYKD
+63 ITFEVFSVYKD

-93 DITKNWEYFASTPR
+93 DITKHWEYFASTPR

-157 NSVQKM
+157 DSVQKM

-173 LEEQKARTTN
+173 LEEQKTRTTN
-183 YSTNMVKNSVSSSN
+183 YATNMVKNSVSSSN

-207 LIVMAISIGFT
+207 LIVMAISITFT
-218 VMTTRFVV
+218 SLTISFVV
-226 NSLSKLQQGILGF
+226 KSLNKLQQGVLGF

-280 KRDDEF
+280 KDDEF

-326 HYLEHTIARDINRLL
+326 YYLEHTIATDINRLL

-437 TRFSNEVSNSA
+437 TRFSDEVSNSA

-679 EIKSSAKDDDEWE
+679 EIKSSVKDDDEWE

>member
-1 MSVKNRLIALSL
+1 MSIKTRLIALSL

-21 ISAVSY
+21 ISTVSY

-39 ISDERIPLLLT
+39 ISDERIPVLLT

-63 ITYEVFSVYKD
+63 ITFEVFSVHKNS
-74 ADYIKRLQNIKANR
+74 DYSKNLQAIKESR
-88 EATWA
+88 ETVWN
-93 DITKNWEYFASTPR
+93 DINKHWQYFASTPR

-119 ETAFNDLKKSH
+119 ETAFNDWKKSH
-130 DPIHGNLIKLIEN
+130 EPIHENVIKLIEN

-163 IPISNVFGKL
+163 IPISNIFGKL
-173 LEEQKARTTN
+173 LEEQKTRTTN
-183 YSTNMVKNSVSSSN
+183 YATNMVKDSVSSSN
-197 KSLTLIVILS
+197 KSLTVIVILS

-218 VMTTRFVV
+218 VMTTSFVV
-226 NSLSKLQQGILGF
+226 KSLSKLQQGILGF

-280 KRDDEF
+280 KDDEF

-304 KIEVEPDTQNL
+304 KIEAEPDTQNL

-657 SSEIKPSIPKKD
+657 SLEIKPSVPKKD

-679 EIKSSAKDDDEWE
+679 EIKSSTKDDDEWE

>member
-21 ISAVSY
+21 ISTVSY

-63 ITYEVFSVYKD
+63 ITHEVFSVYKD

-93 DITKNWEYFASTPR
+93 DITKHWEYFASTPR

-119 ETAFNDLKKSH
+119 ETAFNDWKKSH

-157 NSVQKM
+157 DSVQKM

-173 LEEQKARTTN
+173 LEEQKTRTTN
-183 YSTNMVKNSVSSSN
+183 YATNMVKNSVSSSN

-280 KRDDEF
+280 KDNEF

-402 NQSSNSAAASLEETA
+402 NQSSNAAAASLEETA

-571 TASKEQQAG
+571 TSSKEQQAG

-657 SSEIKPSIPKKD
+657 SSEIKPSITKKD